1 VTPIKQACSVHL
13 ATLERLRTP
22 LWVIEVERGCLR
34 WANAAALRQWGA
46 DTVESARA
54 KDGAAWPALRPHVD
68 RLRQGDGFSLRV
80 TTAGQ
85 ASPTDC
91 EVSAL
96 TLEDGAAAMLV
107 EGRVARDDG
116 TAPAGKRRFL
126 DTAGEGI
133 AATRLE
139 AILANTPV
147 GLAILG
153 ADRVIR
159 LANKAF
165 GAVFG
170 IKGADL
176 VGCSAAVLYGSD
188 TLFRELGQRAYPV
201 ILGGGTF
208 HEEVLMRRQDGCD
221 IWCSLT
227 ARLVGD
233 LTDEGVV
240 WAAID
245 VTDRVRN
252 ETMLAGARDELE
264 RSNAELEQFAY
275 VASHDL
281 RQPLRLIS
289 SYVTLLGRGYADKL
303 DDDARQYI
311 HFARDGAERMDRL
324 IVDLLD
330 YSRIGRRERAMEA
343 VRIADVLGEALL
355 NLEIAIEESGA
366 SIRCDEGSA
375 CVRGDRVELVRL
387 LQNIVGNAVK
397 YRSPERSPVVQVS
410 AAQEAGDWVISV
422 ADNGIG
428 IDPAFFE
435 RVFGIFQRLHA
446 RDQYD
451 GTGIGLAICRKIVE
465 HHGGRIWL
473 EPGPG
478 QGCVFRIALPA
489 ASATD

>member
-1 VTPIKQACSVHL
+1 
-13 ATLERLRTP
+13 
-22 LWVIEVERGCLR
+22 
-34 WANAAALRQWGA
+34 
-46 DTVESARA
+46 
-54 KDGAAWPALRPHVD
+54 
-68 RLRQGDGFSLRV
+68 
-80 TTAGQ
+80 
-85 ASPTDC
+85 
-91 EVSAL
+91 
-96 TLEDGAAAMLV
+96 
-107 EGRVARDDG
+107 
-116 TAPAGKRRFL
+116 
-126 DTAGEGI
+126 
-133 AATRLE
+133 
-139 AILANTPV
+139 V

-153 ADRVIR
+153 ADRMIR

-165 GAVFG
+165 GTVFG
-170 IKGADL
+170 IAGADL

-188 TLFRELGQRAYPV
+188 ALFRELGQRAYPV
-201 ILGGGTF
+201 ILAGDTF
-208 HEEVLMRRQDGCD
+208 HEEVLMRRHDGRD

-233 LTDEGVV
+233 LPDDGVV
-240 WAAID
+240 WAAVD

-252 ETMLAGARDELE
+252 ETMLACARDELEAQAAELE

-281 RQPLRLIS
+281 RQPLRLIA

-343 VRIADVLGEALL
+343 VSIAEILEEALL
-355 NLEIAIEESGA
+355 NLNVAIDESA
-366 SIRCDEGSA
+366 ATIQRYEGDA
-375 CVRGDRVELVRL
+375 YVHGDRVELVRL
-387 LQNIVGNAVK
+387 LQNVIGNAVK
-397 YRSPERSPVVQVS
+397 YCSPERAPVVMVNAVLS
-410 AAQEAGDWVISV
+410 AGDWVISV

-435 RVFGIFQRLHA
+435 RIFGIFQRLHA

-465 HHGGRIWL
+465 HHGGRIWVEQGL
-473 EPGPG
+473 G
-478 QGCVFRIALPA
+478 QGCIFRIALPA
-489 ASATD
+489 ASGGEAGAW